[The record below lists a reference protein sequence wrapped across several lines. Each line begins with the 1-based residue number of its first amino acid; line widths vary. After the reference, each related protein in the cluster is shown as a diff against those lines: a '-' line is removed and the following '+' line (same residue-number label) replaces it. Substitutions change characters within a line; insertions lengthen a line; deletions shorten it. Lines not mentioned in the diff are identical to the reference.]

1 MIKKIKKN
9 KLFYRLKRIYNYM
22 VMINFFIKILILSL
36 PVYCFKYTSKSM
48 LKSTKNISKL
58 NLIPHNDIDYFY
70 NFQDSLLVN
79 GIGYSILKDST
90 QKSLTEAGLLHST
103 ILGIGLFTF
112 LGLQGYLLCVSYFIL
127 GSLVTKIGWNV
138 KKEMGI
144 EEKRD
149 GKRGPENV
157 WGSSAIALICA
168 IMTYIFKDYPELY
181 NAVKIG
187 YVASLVTKLSDT
199 FQSEIGKVFGKTTI
213 LITTLEHVPKGTEG
227 AVSLEGYAAGIIG
240 SFILTGIAYLLN
252 FISSPL
258 DYSIC
263 ILSALIATTA
273 ESYIGA
279 IGQNNK
285 KIKWMTNELVN
296 LINTLIGAFIAITL
310 YLVINP

>member
-1 MIKKIKKN
+1 
-9 KLFYRLKRIYNYM
+9 
-22 VMINFFIKILILSL
+22 MINFFIKILILSV
-36 PVYCFKYTSKSM
+36 PVYCFKYTSKLI
-48 LKSTKNISKL
+48 LKSTKNINKL
-58 NLIPHNDIDYFY
+58 NLIPHNEIDYFY

-112 LGLQGYLLCVSYFIL
+112 LGLQGYLLGVSYFIL
-127 GSLVTKIGWNV
+127 GSLVTKIGWSV
-138 KKEMGI
+138 KKEIGI

-149 GKRGPENV
+149 GRRGPENV
-157 WGSSAIALICA
+157 WGSAGVAMMCA
-168 IMTYIFKDYPELY
+168 ILTYLFRDSSQLF
-181 NAVKIG
+181 NAFKIG
-187 YVASLVTKLSDT
+187 YVTSLVTKLSDT

-213 LITTLEHVPKGTEG
+213 LITTLEPVPKGTEG
-227 AVSLEGYAAGIIG
+227 AVSFEGYAAGIIG

-252 FISSPL
+252 FLSSPL
-258 DYSIC
+258 EYSIC

-285 KIKWMTNELVN
+285 KIQWITNELVN
-296 LINTLIGAFIAITL
+296 LINTLIGSFIAITI
-310 YLVINP
+310 YLAINP